1 MFDVFFSHILQK
13 VPLTIADKELLKTYF
28 TYKKLH
34 KKQALLEEGQ
44 IAISLSFVT
53 KGLLKS
59 YNTDQKGVEHV
70 NLFAWEGWWTSDL
83 SSFFKEEKSVIT
95 IEAVEESEVLMITLL
110 NFEKMT
116 LEVPI
121 MDRYFRILFQNSL
134 YTKEQR
140 LLSTATHSAEER
152 YRHLAASNPQLL
164 QRVPQNLIASY
175 LGITPETLSRIKRG
189 IALSKS

>member
-28 TYKKLH
+28 TFKKLH
-34 KKQALLEEGQ
+34 KKQLLLEEGQ

-140 LLSTATHSAEER
+140 LLSTVTQSAEER

-175 LGITPETLSRIKRG
+175 LGITPETLSRIKRC